1 MLHAGGG
8 ARSEVGTF
16 LTELF
21 CQQAGAHVDILEKA
35 GQTIRGMR
43 WVYGYSDAVVVS
55 GGKAGRPLTGVPQR
69 DGEIAGGQ
77 KAETAAVLVLNAAL
91 PTVAD
96 LQQAGA
102 VAPDQLTGGGMD
114 VVIDD
119 LDAGKTG

>member
-1 MLHAGGG
+1 
-8 ARSEVGTF
+8 
-16 LTELF
+16 
-21 CQQAGAHVDILEKA
+21 
-35 GQTIRGMR
+35 MR